1 MSAIGGQL
9 LYSNGFSTLIQ
20 SVLLFLLGFFTAGF
34 LALLAAPI
42 LWRRA
47 VYLTKRRIEAS
58 MPLSVNEL
66 EAEKDRL
73 RAEHAMSARR
83 LEMNVEALNRKT
95 AQQMAELARLE
106 EQALGLA
113 DMRGKQDV
121 ALERLREE
129 TAGQKANLEES
140 AKAIAGLTERL
151 EGAEEEL
158 QVRAGAIDKLEEIYE
173 EERVS
178 ASTRQ
183 IELANRDSELRRME
197 AELSAERKRRR
208 EAVNGLREAT
218 GARHEAEE
226 AFKAEQKRAAE
237 LQRKLEARITV
248 LSDREELLER
258 RESEI
263 ARLRK
268 DLKAAGGVASSDE
281 ADAKPVARKGAVA
294 VAAADDEGFS
304 VEREKL
310 QTRLSKLLKENKKLR
325 AELKA
330 AATAAPASDVVQ
342 KDAGQPVSDSRL
354 RDQISTLAA
363 EVVSLA
369 AALEGPGAVIDKAL
383 SADTDAEDESRPIS
397 LADRVRALRAA
408 AKS

>member
-1 MSAIGGQL
+1 M
-9 LYSNGFSTLIQ
+9 IQ

-47 VYLTKRRIEAS
+47 VYLTRRRIEAS

-73 RAEHAMSARR
+73 RADHAMSARR

-95 AQQMAELARLE
+95 AQQMTELARLE
-106 EQALGLA
+106 EQALELA

-121 ALERLREE
+121 ALERLRKE
-129 TAGQKANLEES
+129 TATQKAALEES

-158 QVRAGAIDKLEEIYE
+158 QVRASAIDKLEEIYE

-197 AELSAERKRRR
+197 TELSAERKRRR

-226 AFKAEQKRAAE
+226 ALKAEQKRASE

-248 LSDREELLER
+248 LSDREELLAR

-268 DLKAAGGVASSDE
+268 DMKATGGVVSVDE
-281 ADAKPVARKGAVA
+281 ADAKTATQKGAFA
-294 VAAADDEGFS
+294 LAAADDEVFS
-304 VEREKL
+304 SEREKL
-310 QTRLSKLLKENKKLR
+310 QTRLSRLLKENKKLR

-330 AATAAPASDVVQ
+330 TAATLPAAPVAQKDTGKTASDN
-342 KDAGQPVSDSRL
+342 RL

-369 AALEGPGAVIDKAL
+369 AALEGPGAAIDKAL
-383 SADTDAEDESRPIS
+383 STDSDANDESRPIS

-408 AKS
+408 AKG